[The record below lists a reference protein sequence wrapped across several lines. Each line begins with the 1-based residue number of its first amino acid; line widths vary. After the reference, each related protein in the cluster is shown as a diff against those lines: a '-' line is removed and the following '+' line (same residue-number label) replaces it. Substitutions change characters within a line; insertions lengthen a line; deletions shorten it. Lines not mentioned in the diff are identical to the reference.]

1 MKYGFVLGAD
11 SSPRNSSSL
20 ITQLNIKERTMGSFS
35 MWHWLFVLIVTW
47 AVILV
52 PIVKILNKSGFS
64 GWWSI
69 ISLIPLVNIMGLWV
83 FALSK
88 WPNSK

>member
-1 MKYGFVLGAD
+1 
-11 SSPRNSSSL
+11 
-20 ITQLNIKERTMGSFS
+20 MGSYS
-35 MWHWLFVLIVTW
+35 IWHWLMVLIVTW

-69 ISLIPLVNIMGLWV
+69 ISLIPFVNIIGLWV